1 MLVLTRRVGEKIYL
15 GDNIVLTV
23 TAISGQQIRLG
34 INAPPEVPI
43 LRNELVVRGTVARGG
58 NGEQAPQDSATTLA
72 EGKQQRTLRMFR
84 PGKTRQPVA

>member
-34 INAPPEVPI
+34 IIAPPEVPI
-43 LRNELVVRGTVARGG
+43 LRNELVVRGTAARGDS
-58 NGEQAPQDSATTLA
+58 GEQAPQGPATRLA
-72 EGKQQRTLRMFR
+72 EGNQQRPLRMFR